1 MPLTIQTLHDDDEI
15 VEQGWWDS
23 RAEGAATTN
32 RHQHDSTIHDSMIVP
47 DSTIVFGG
55 RWVIIWN
62 SLRRRPEL
70 DHAFDGH
77 NEEGEC

>member
-1 MPLTIQTLHDDDEI
+1 M
-15 VEQGWWDS
+15 
-23 RAEGAATTN
+23 TN
-32 RHQHDSTIHDSMIVP
+32 RQQHDCTIHDSMIVP

-62 SLRRRPEL
+62 SLRLRPEL